1 MRAFKVSDEAKFR
14 EGLLTLRWGW
24 GWGKET
30 HNSKGK
36 AFVVDANGK
45 LREGQPWIGDLT
57 DIALDNSSNG
67 GTMEKG

>member
-1 MRAFKVSDEAKFR
+1 VRAFKVSDKARFG

-30 HNSKGK
+30 HNTKGK

-45 LREGQPWIGDLT
+45 LREGQPWIGDPY
-57 DIALDNSSNG
+57 
-67 GTMEKG
+67 